1 MHALSDTHSEL
12 LRLGAPDD
20 VCLAMSPKSA
30 LTLMVE
36 TFFISMRATHPNPY
50 ALQYAQHHTNA
61 MLLERLRALGSPWFS
76 YWTQSLSHSSRP
88 GRDQYSDPTGK
99 LAPQV
104 FPPRTPKPREEDSTK
119 GRRRSAEDLAKQ
131 QNLRASL
138 FALAA
143 LYKQVRQGKVT
154 DRKKE
159 MIGAR
164 PTRTY
169 DPQPLPASQDGAEG
183 DVLSEDEFSAAP
195 TRPKAPQRGP
205 LVLYRS
211 GQLLVIKPDRAQ
223 GEVWFAQLLEP
234 IVARSSMRRNFNV
247 ERPSALYYV
256 ASHSLDTWSAACAY
270 WGRVEALAAESNYN
284 DDRAAWEKEAVTEAR
299 ALAAATS
306 GVHFSYAGHV
316 EPRARRRSNNIA
328 LVWC

>member
-1 MHALSDTHSEL
+1 MAS
-12 LRLGAPDD
+12 
-20 VCLAMSPKSA
+20 M
-30 LTLMVE
+30 LT
-36 TFFISMRATHPNPY
+36 R
-50 ALQYAQHHTNA
+50 
-61 MLLERLRALGSPWFS
+61 SPWFS

-169 DPQPLPASQDGAEG
+169 DPQPLPAC
-183 DVLSEDEFSAAP
+183 SEP
-195 TRPKAPQRGP
+195 GWCRG
-205 LVLYRS
+205 
-211 GQLLVIKPDRAQ
+211 
-223 GEVWFAQLLEP
+223 
-234 IVARSSMRRNFNV
+234 
-247 ERPSALYYV
+247 
-256 ASHSLDTWSAACAY
+256 
-270 WGRVEALAAESNYN
+270 
-284 DDRAAWEKEAVTEAR
+284 
-299 ALAAATS
+299 
-306 GVHFSYAGHV
+306 
-316 EPRARRRSNNIA
+316 
-328 LVWC
+328 